1 MFRRE
6 HKFKMKNISQSAFT
20 KAALEIENRKSKAL
34 QTLELH
40 KIEIS
45 QKAPEINS
53 LYNKVLQTSIELSK
67 AIISHSGDIDAIINE
82 LKEKNLESQ
91 FKIKIM
97 LKEFGYPEDYL
108 KAKYTCSICND
119 SGYVNGNRCVCFN
132 ELIKK
137 FTVDELNESC
147 KIELHD
153 FEEFNLNLYSNLPD
167 EKSGIVP
174 RERMNNILI
183 HCKDFVDTFS
193 KHSSS
198 LFFLGKTGLGKT
210 FISSMIAKSL
220 IDKGFNVAFDSINNF
235 LIKAENDHFGR
246 SSGNTV
252 DTLLNADLVILDDLG
267 SEFSTPFN
275 NATLYNI
282 INSRINMDLPTIV
295 STNLSLSELEE
306 KYDDRIISRLTGM
319 YTPLRF
325 FGTDIRQV
333 KRRMMNK

>member
-1 MFRRE
+1 M
-6 HKFKMKNISQSAFT
+6 NNDISLSAFT
-20 KAALEIENRKSKAL
+20 KAASEIENRRSTAF

-40 KIEIS
+40 KEEIS
-45 QKAPEINS
+45 KKAPEIDS
-53 LYNKVLQTSIELSK
+53 LYSRILQTSINLSK
-67 AIISHSGDIDAIINE
+67 AIISRSENIDKIIDE
-82 LKEKNLESQ
+82 LKEKNLENQ

-108 KAKYTCSICND
+108 KAKYTCPICND
-119 SGYVNGNRCVCFN
+119 SGYVNGSRCQCFN

-137 FTVDELNESC
+137 YTIDELNESC

-153 FEEFNLNLYSNLPD
+153 FDEFNLNLYSNLPN
-167 EKSGIVP
+167 EKSGIIP
-174 RERMNNILI
+174 RERMNEILVQ
-183 HCKDFVDTFS
+183 CRNYVDTFS
-193 KHSSS
+193 KESCS

-220 IDKGFNVAFDSINNF
+220 IEKGFNVVFDSINNF

-246 SSGNTV
+246 SNGNTV
-252 DTLLNADLVILDDLG
+252 ETILDADLVILDDLG

-275 NATLYNI
+275 NSTLYNI
-282 INSRINMDLPTIV
+282 INTRINMEVPTIV
-295 STNLSLSELEE
+295 STNLSLSELNE

-319 YTPLRF
+319 FTPYRF

-333 KRRMMNK
+333 KRRMMDQ

>member
-1 MFRRE
+1 M
-6 HKFKMKNISQSAFT
+6 NNDISLSAFT
-20 KAALEIENRKSKAL
+20 KAASEIENRRSTAF

-40 KIEIS
+40 KEEIS
-45 QKAPEINS
+45 KKAPEIDS
-53 LYNKVLQTSIELSK
+53 LYNRILQTSIELSK
-67 AIISHSGDIDAIINE
+67 AIISRSENIGKIIDE
-82 LKEKNLESQ
+82 LKEKNLENQ

-108 KAKYTCSICND
+108 KAKFTCPICND
-119 SGYVNGNRCVCFN
+119 SGYVNGSRCQCFN

-137 FTVDELNESC
+137 YTIKELNESC

-153 FEEFNLNLYSNLPD
+153 FDEFNLNLYSNLPD
-167 EKSGIVP
+167 DKSGIIP
-174 RERMNNILI
+174 RERMNEILVQ
-183 HCKDFVDTFS
+183 CRNYVDTFS
-193 KHSSS
+193 KESCS

-220 IDKGFNVAFDSINNF
+220 IEKGFNVVFDSINNF

-246 SSGNTV
+246 SNGNTV
-252 DTLLNADLVILDDLG
+252 ETILDADLVILDDLG

-275 NATLYNI
+275 NSTLYNI
-282 INSRINMDLPTIV
+282 INTRINMEVPTIV
-295 STNLSLSELEE
+295 STNLSLSELNE

-319 YTPLRF
+319 FTPYRF

-333 KRRMMNK
+333 KRRMMDQ